1 MLASGTNVTLRP
13 YKTYK
18 NNPENNV
25 AVGYG
30 ENKRGKFLKFQ
41 VMDVNNSGS
50 KKATGFLYVNVHT
63 DLPLK
68 VFDMVT
74 IDQIL
79 YVQRKFNVVVIG
91 ITIKQTNPEVLEMP
105 KEDIFEGID
114 F

>member
-41 VMDVNNSGS
+41 VMDVNSGS
-50 KKATGFLYVNVHT
+50 KKATGFLYVNVHN
-63 DLPLK
+63 
-68 VFDMVT
+68 
-74 IDQIL
+74 
-79 YVQRKFNVVVIG
+79 YN
-91 ITIKQTNPEVLEMP
+91 
-105 KEDIFEGID
+105 
-114 F
+114 